1 MHEDRGHGDGGH
13 GWDGVVVVLE
23 DGVGEEA
30 LHAVGDAVADAEA
43 FGDAGGEV
51 GELFELG
58 PFRGRG
64 VVHEGGEFGLELLAD
79 GGVGEDVV
87 VQEGDDVAG
96 GDGAGAD
103 DDLGFVL
110 EVVGFLDVRVD
121 VRLGEDVVEDVGLA
135 DGFAAW
141 DLLVRTVM
149 LAGEC
154 DCSGAVR
161 QVTIAMRIR
170 GIKSCTYLQQYRS
183 WH

>member
-13 GWDGVVVVLE
+13 SRDSVVVVLE

-87 VQEGDDVAG
+87 VQEGDDVASR
-96 GDGAGAD
+96 DGAGAD

-110 EVVGFLDVRVD
+110 EVVGFFDVGVDVRV
-121 VRLGEDVVEDVGLA
+121 GEDVVEDVGLA

-141 DLLVRTVM
+141 GLLVRTVM
-149 LAGEC
+149 IAAEC

-161 QVTIAMRIR
+161 QVTIAMKIG
-170 GIKSCTYLQQYRS
+170 GINSCTYLQQYRS